1 MKEYTP
7 KIRLLVAH
15 LGNGYI
21 EIALEGLTKTIRMLV
36 NELSETNF
44 ANALESLQSI
54 FPSDHPN
61 MVHIAELLEK
71 AKKANAYTK
80 SEVA

>member
-21 EIALEGLTKTIRMLV
+21 EIALEGLTK
-36 NELSETNF
+36 
-44 ANALESLQSI
+44 
-54 FPSDHPN
+54 
-61 MVHIAELLEK
+61 